1 MHMKDYNLSTDGANY
16 IVTVAHKAY
25 RINEPFYQVLCYT
38 KAGWSLE
45 YAINKVSTDK
55 NIDVEVLT
63 SKFNVFTNTI
73 KSKSKG
79 EGYIHFKQVIFK
91 GHLTNLISAQL
102 AWLFSTPTLIVLF
115 LTCSMLNLFYFIDNG
130 NTIRYQVQHNI
141 LFDIVVFIFYLLS
154 LVIHEFGH
162 AAGTKAVG
170 QRAKEI
176 GFGFY
181 LIFPVFYTD
190 VTSVWNLRK
199 RDRIIVNIGG
209 VYFQMIVNSIAI
221 IYVLVFPHSI
231 ASECMRSLIFS
242 NFLVIVISMTPFF
255 RNDGYWILSDY
266 WGIPNLL
273 KKSDECLVK
282 VFRNI
287 KREEKEQRRLVLFGI
302 SNNVFRLYVLVQLM
316 INVCVL
322 APKVVGN
329 TSVSKQVGNI
339 IIITISV
346 VGIFWIVSIYRKLF
360 TYARHRKNN

>member
-1 MHMKDYNLSTDGANY
+1 MHMKDFNLSTDGTNY
-16 IVTVAHKAY
+16 IVTVAQKAY
-25 RINEPFYQVLCYT
+25 RINEAFYQVLCYIE
-38 KAGWSLE
+38 AGWSLE
-45 YAINKVSTDK
+45 YAINRVSTEK
-55 NIDVEVLT
+55 NIDADVLT
-63 SKFNVFTNTI
+63 NKFNAFTNTI
-73 KSKSKG
+73 KNKSKG

-91 GHLTNLISAQL
+91 EHLTNIISAQL

-115 LTCSMLNLFYFIDNG
+115 LACAMLNLFYFIDNG
-130 NTIRYQVQHNI
+130 NTIKYQVQHNMF
-141 LFDIVVFIFYLLS
+141 FDIVVFVFYMLS
-154 LVIHEFGH
+154 LIIHEFGH

-170 QRAKEI
+170 QNAKEI

-209 VYFQMIVNSIAI
+209 VYFQLIVNSIAI
-221 IYVLVFPHSI
+221 IYVLISPHSI

-242 NFLVIVISMTPFF
+242 NFLVIMISMTPFF

-266 WGIPNLL
+266 WDIPNLL

-287 KREEKEQRRLVLFGI
+287 KYKEKEQSRLVLFGI
-302 SNNVFRLYVLVQLM
+302 SNNVFRLLFLVRLT

-322 APKVVGN
+322 VPEVVES

-346 VGIFWIVSIYRKLF
+346 VGIFWIVSIYSKLF

>member
-1 MHMKDYNLSTDGANY
+1 MHMKDYNLSTDGTNY

-45 YAINKVSTDK
+45 YAINRVSTEK
-55 NIDVEVLT
+55 NIDAGVLT
-63 SKFNVFTNTI
+63 SKFNAFTNTI
-73 KSKSKG
+73 KNKSKG
-79 EGYIHFKQVIFK
+79 EGYIHFKRVIFK
-91 GHLTNLISAQL
+91 EHLTNIISAQL

-115 LTCSMLNLFYFIDNG
+115 LACAMLNLFYFIDNG
-130 NTIRYQVQHNI
+130 NTIKYQVQHNMF
-141 LFDIVVFIFYLLS
+141 FDIVVFVFYMLS
-154 LVIHEFGH
+154 LIIHEFGH

-170 QRAKEI
+170 QSAKEI

-209 VYFQMIVNSIAI
+209 VYFQLIVNSIAI
-221 IYVLVFPHSI
+221 IYVLIFPHSI
-231 ASECMRSLIFS
+231 TSECMRSLIFS
-242 NFLVIVISMTPFF
+242 NFLVIIISMTPFF

-266 WGIPNLL
+266 WNIPNLL

-287 KREEKEQRRLVLFGI
+287 KYKEKGQSRLVLFGI
-302 SNNVFRLYVLVQLM
+302 SNNVFRLYVLVRLT

-322 APKVVGN
+322 VPEIVESS
-329 TSVSKQVGNI
+329 SVSKQIGNI

-346 VGIFWIVSIYRKLF
+346 VGMFWIVSIYSKLF